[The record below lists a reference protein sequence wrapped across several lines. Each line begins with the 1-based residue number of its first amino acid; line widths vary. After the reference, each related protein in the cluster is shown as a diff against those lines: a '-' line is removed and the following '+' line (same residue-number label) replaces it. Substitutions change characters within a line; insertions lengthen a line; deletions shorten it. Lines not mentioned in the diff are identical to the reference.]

1 MRPQAR
7 RLRKLFEWSGLTSA
21 ATSIETVAK
30 NIVYFDL
37 ETQKSAD
44 EVGGWGNINRMGMSI
59 GVTFS
64 TARGDYTIYG
74 EKQVDGLIKDLQRAD
89 LVVGFNILRF
99 DYEVLHGYTSFD
111 LSQLP
116 TLDLMVDLQNTLNHR
131 LSLDSIAT
139 ATFGV
144 EKTAEGLQ
152 AIRWFKEG
160 KLAEIAE
167 YCCYD
172 VKITKLVHE
181 YGQHHKQLHYSNR
194 FGKKMTVPVKW

>member
-1 MRPQAR
+1 M
-7 RLRKLFEWSGLTSA
+7 SA
-21 ATSIETVAK
+21 LK

-37 ETQKSAD
+37 ETQKAAE
-44 EVGGWGNINRMGMSI
+44 EVGGWSHISKMGMSV

-74 EKQVDGLIKDLQRAD
+74 EKQVNDLIADLQRAD

-111 LSQLP
+111 LRQLP
-116 TLDLMVDLQNTLNHR
+116 TLDMMVELQNTLNHR

-152 AIRWFKEG
+152 AIRWFKDG
-160 KLAEIAE
+160 RLAEIAE

-181 YGQHHKQLHYSNR
+181 YGLRHKQLHYSNR
-194 FGKKMTVPVKW
+194 FGKKMTVPVGW